1 MIAKFLVLIAL
12 IAIAWY
18 GFRLVGRRNRLS
30 SERAARAAVERDA
43 AERRL
48 DDAQDTTRCAVCG
61 TFVPT
66 GAARDCGRDRC
77 PYPD

>member
-1 MIAKFLVLIAL
+1 MIGKIVVLIAL

-18 GFRLVGRRNRLS
+18 GFRLVGRRNRLR
-30 SERAARAAVERDA
+30 SERAAREAVERDA
-43 AERRL
+43 VEHRL

-66 GAARDCGRDRC
+66 GAARDCGRDGC
-77 PYPD
+77 PYPG